1 MKPLLLRTFTLSIV
15 YASLAMRP
23 QATDSV
29 GPIAAKLNKILGM
42 LMYSI
47 IYLISLRFKESWELR
62 KNFLILQIF
71 NSISDI
77 KRWIINIDE
86 ADKINGQMKDE
97 GSL

>member
-1 MKPLLLRTFTLSIV
+1 MKPLLHRTFTLSIV
-15 YASLAMRP
+15 YASLAMRQ

-29 GPIAAKLNKILGM
+29 RPIAAKLNKILGM

>member
-29 GPIAAKLNKILGM
+29 GPIVAKLNKILGM

-47 IYLISLRFKESWELR
+47 IYLISLRFDES
-62 KNFLILQIF
+62 
-71 NSISDI
+71 
-77 KRWIINIDE
+77 
-86 ADKINGQMKDE
+86 
-97 GSL
+97 